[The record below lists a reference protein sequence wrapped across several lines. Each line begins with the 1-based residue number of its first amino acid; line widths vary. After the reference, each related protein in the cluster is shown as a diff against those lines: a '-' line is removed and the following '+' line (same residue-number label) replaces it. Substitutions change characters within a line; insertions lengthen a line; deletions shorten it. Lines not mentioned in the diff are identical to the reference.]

1 MQKTSGALLTEV
13 FVAVASGVR
22 PRQRVTLPAFRQP
35 VQTLTRLGE
44 PFTVAR
50 TRWMFGLK
58 RRFVI
63 LRDQGRLLPKPGFL
77 AQMSQ
82 TAATVHSDQFVG
94 FLECVLAPADV
105 LARSNRTRVAE
116 IPRPEKSRSPPDDS

>member
-1 MQKTSGALLTEV
+1 MQKAPDSAMRSQGP
-13 FVAVASGVR
+13 SGVSD
-22 PRQRVTLPAFRQP
+22 QRETLPALRQP
-35 VQTLTRLGE
+35 VHTFMRCGV

-50 TRWMFGLK
+50 TRWMLGLK

-82 TAATVHSDQFVG
+82 TAATVHSSGKDSEQDKGPKHRFG
-94 FLECVLAPADV
+94 QPHNDNSGPGAD
-105 LARSNRTRVAE
+105 
-116 IPRPEKSRSPPDDS
+116 